1 VIESKAKKDEYQ
13 KALTAFGHAMKEF
26 HKGDLEKAAESL
38 RAFIEKFPADREL
51 VDRARIYLTLAE
63 RRPRREAV
71 SLKNLED
78 HFQASVFKIN
88 QGDYEGALK
97 TLEKALEFKDE
108 EGRVYYLMADA
119 YMMLNQPEASLEH
132 LKKAVQKDKFFSIL
146 AQNEPDFEPLWEDK
160 KFRLLMR
167 LA

>member
-1 VIESKAKKDEYQ
+1 MIESKAKKDEYQ
-13 KALTAFGHAMKEF
+13 KALAAFGHAMKEF
-26 HKGDLEKAAESL
+26 HKGELEKAAESL

-71 SLKNLED
+71 PLKGLED
-78 HFQASVFKIN
+78 HFQASVYKIN

-97 TLEKALEFKDE
+97 TLEKALEFKAE
-108 EGRVYYLMADA
+108 EGRVHYLMADA
-119 YMMLNQPEASLEH
+119 YMLLNQPEAALEN

>member
-13 KALTAFGHAMKEF
+13 KALAAYGHAMKEF
-26 HKGDLEKAAESL
+26 HKGELEKAAESL
-38 RAFIEKFPADREL
+38 QAFIDKFPNDREL

-71 SLKNLED
+71 SLKSLED
-78 HFQASVFKIN
+78 HFQSSVFKLN

-97 TLEKALEFKDE
+97 TLEKALEFQAE
-108 EGRVYYLMADA
+108 EGRVYFLMADA
-119 YMMLNQPEASLEH
+119 YMLMNQPEAALEN

-146 AQNEPDFEPLWEDK
+146 AQNESDFEPLWEDK